1 MSFDLQSDMD
11 NIILGPSN
19 PLREQITGIPA
30 TGTQKTLWA
39 SVKRYGPEAI
49 RMKSG
54 GEQTIGKCSIVV
66 SKTDWPL
73 VTRKA
78 DRFIISMNGSDDTM
92 KVASILYEDSVSFE
106 LALV

>member
-1 MSFDLQSDMD
+1 
-11 NIILGPSN
+11 
-19 PLREQITGIPA
+19 
-30 TGTQKTLWA
+30 
-39 SVKRYGPEAI
+39 
-49 RMKSG
+49 MKSG
-54 GEQTIGKCSIVV
+54 GEQAIGKCSIVV

-73 VTRKA
+73 VTRKV